1 MLCLHFIIFL
11 MELGSDSCTFLT
23 VIWNS
28 AGDIPSC
35 NFAIVN
41 VFVDFMNFSY
51 CEVSLEHAKGKF
63 WRQKDRM
70 YLFLSKNDTYIPC
83 PQGSV
88 LMKLKEILNGRWNMF

>member
-1 MLCLHFIIFL
+1 MLCLCFIIFL
-11 MELGSDSCTFLT
+11 MELVSDSCTFLT

-51 CEVSLEHAKGKF
+51 CEAF
-63 WRQKDRM
+63 
-70 YLFLSKNDTYIPC
+70 T
-83 PQGSV
+83 
-88 LMKLKEILNGRWNMF
+88 